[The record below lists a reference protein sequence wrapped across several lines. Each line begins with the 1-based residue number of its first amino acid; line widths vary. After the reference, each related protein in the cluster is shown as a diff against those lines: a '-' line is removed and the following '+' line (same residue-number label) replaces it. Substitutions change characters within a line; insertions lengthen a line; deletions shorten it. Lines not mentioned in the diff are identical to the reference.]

1 MTSTMQ
7 QRFFA
12 LLFALTLL
20 LGGTSM
26 HAQEQVR
33 VTFTGFIQAIAQYGS
48 ESDYIRVGNTT
59 APYDHHTT
67 RMGIR
72 RGRIAAIASYGDL
85 AARVDVNANDQKISI
100 FNVYAEYKPHWAE
113 GAFVKGGL
121 MTPSFGYELPYS
133 SSKRAA
139 LERSLYIFDLFPGDI
154 DMGLEMGYN
163 GTLGQSKRWRLESSL
178 SILSGNVDKGMN
190 KNLPNLALRLAL
202 TEQDN
207 NHAVSFGL
215 SGYAGT
221 MPTPG
226 GYYAFDKGTATLKKD
241 RMLRTYGGAFL
252 TSTIKHQGGQLMLTA
267 EGIMGLQPG
276 WQNANLA
283 VGPKANPTPGND
295 LFVQRHFI
303 AGMAQLVERIK
314 PIDLEFF
321 GRYAYYDRN
330 RHFDPKAVQD
340 VKLGQLSAR
349 TEGRSHQL
357 STGVNY
363 FLQQDHL
370 RLSLQYDCFL
380 RQQIEQQA
388 FVAAKPLH
396 MVTVGAQ
403 YKF

>member
-1 MTSTMQ
+1 MHMRIIAISS
-7 QRFFA
+7 
-12 LLFALTLL
+12 LFLL
-20 LGGTSM
+20 LSSVSSY
-26 HAQEQVR
+26 AQEQVR
-33 VTFTGFIQAIAQYGS
+33 VTFTGFIQALAQYGS

-59 APYDHHTT
+59 APNDQPTT

-163 GTLGQSKRWRLESSL
+163 GTLGQSKRWQLESTL

-314 PIDLEFF
+314 PIDLELF

-363 FLQQDHL
+363 FFQQDHL

-380 RQQIEQQA
+380 RQQIEHQA

>member
-1 MTSTMQ
+1 MQ

-202 TEQDN
+202 TEQGS
-207 NHAVSFGL
+207 NHNVSFGL
-215 SGYAGT
+215 SGYGGYLPAT
-221 MPTPG
+221 D
-226 GYYAFDKGTATLKKD
+226 GYYAFDQETATLQND
-241 RMLRTYGGAFL
+241 RMLRAYGGAFL

-283 VGPKANPTPGND
+283 VGPKAPATFENNI
-295 LFVQRHFI
+295 FVQRHFI
-303 AGMAQLVERIK
+303 AGMAQIVERIT
-314 PIDLEFF
+314 PANLELF

-330 RHFDPKAVQD
+330 RHFDPKAQQD
-340 VKLGQLSAR
+340 LKLSNLTAL
-349 TEGRSHQL
+349 TEGRSHQI

-363 FLQQDHL
+363 FIQQDHL

-388 FVAAKPLH
+388 LVAAKPLH

>member
-1 MTSTMQ
+1 MTTKMQ
-7 QRFFA
+7 QRLFA
-12 LLFALTLL
+12 SLFALTLL
-20 LGGTSM
+20 LCGTAM
-26 HAQEQVR
+26 QAQEQVR
-33 VTFTGFIQAIAQYGS
+33 FTFSGYVQAIAQYGS
-48 ESDYIRVGNTT
+48 EADYIKVGNVTP
-59 APYDHHTT
+59 PYDHPTT

-72 RGRIAAIASYGDL
+72 RGRLATQATYGDL
-85 AARVDVNANDQKISI
+85 GAKIEINATDQKISI

-121 MTPSFGYELPYS
+121 MTPSFGYELTYRS
-133 SSKRAA
+133 IKRAA
-139 LERSLYIFDLFPGDI
+139 FERSLYIFDLFPGDI

-221 MPTPG
+221 MPTSG

-314 PIDLEFF
+314 PIDLELF

-363 FLQQDHL
+363 FLQKDHL

-380 RQQIEQQA
+380 RQKIEQQA
-388 FVAAKPLH
+388 LVADKPLH
-396 MVTVGAQ
+396 IVTMGAQ

>member
-1 MTSTMQ
+1 MTSKKQ
-7 QRFFA
+7 QRLFSLLA
-12 LLFALTLL
+12 LVLL
-20 LGGTSM
+20 LSSTTTY
-26 HAQEQVR
+26 AQEQVR
-33 VTFTGFIQAIAQYGS
+33 FTFTGFVQAIAQYGS
-48 ESDYIRVGNTT
+48 ESDYIRVGSIT
-59 APYDHHTT
+59 APNDQPTT

-72 RGRIAAIASYGDL
+72 RGRLATQATYGDL
-85 AARVDVNANDQKISI
+85 GAKIEINASDQKISI

-121 MTPSFGYELPYS
+121 ATIDFGYELPYS

-139 LERSLYIFDLFPGDI
+139 FERSLYMADLFPGDT
-154 DMGLEMGYN
+154 DMGLMVGYK
-163 GTLGQSKRWRLESSL
+163 GALDPSKRWQLESTL
-178 SILSGNVDKGMN
+178 SILAGNGGKGMM
-190 KNLPNLALRLAL
+190 KNSPDLALRLAL
-202 TEQDN
+202 TEQGS
-207 NHAVSFGL
+207 NHNISFGL
-215 SGYAGT
+215 SGYGGYLPAT
-221 MPTPG
+221 D
-226 GYYAFDKGTATLKKD
+226 GYYAFDKKTATLKKD
-241 RMLRTYGGAFL
+241 RMLRAYGGAFL
-252 TSTIKHQGGQLMLTA
+252 TSTIKHRGGQLMLTT

-283 VGPKANPTPGND
+283 VGPKAPATFENNI
-295 LFVQRHFI
+295 FVQRPFI

-314 PIDLEFF
+314 PVDLELF

-330 RHFDPKAVQD
+330 RNFDPKAEQD
-340 VKLGQLSAR
+340 LKLSNLTAL

-388 FVAAKPLH
+388 LVAAKPLH

>member
-1 MTSTMQ
+1 
-7 QRFFA
+7 
-12 LLFALTLL
+12 
-20 LGGTSM
+20 
-26 HAQEQVR
+26 
-33 VTFTGFIQAIAQYGS
+33 
-48 ESDYIRVGNTT
+48 
-59 APYDHHTT
+59 
-67 RMGIR
+67 
-72 RGRIAAIASYGDL
+72 
-85 AARVDVNANDQKISI
+85 
-100 FNVYAEYKPHWAE
+100 
-113 GAFVKGGL
+113 

-202 TEQDN
+202 TEQGN

-252 TSTIKHQGGQLMLTA
+252 TSTIEHQGGQLMLTA

-283 VGPKANPTPGND
+283 VGSKANPTPGND
-295 LFVQRHFI
+295 LFVQRPFI

-314 PIDLEFF
+314 PIDLELF
-321 GRYAYYDRN
+321 GRYSYYDRN
-330 RHFDPKAVQD
+330 RHFDPKAMQD

-363 FLQQDHL
+363 FFQQDHL

-388 FVAAKPLH
+388 FVDAKPLH

>member
-7 QRFFA
+7 QRLFA

-33 VTFTGFIQAIAQYGS
+33 VTFTGFVQAIAQYGS
-48 ESDYIRVGNTT
+48 ESDYIRVGSTT
-59 APYDHHTT
+59 APNDQPTT

-163 GTLGQSKRWRLESSL
+163 GTLGQSKRWQLESTL

-303 AGMAQLVERIK
+303 AGMAQIVERIK
-314 PIDLEFF
+314 PIDLELF

-340 VKLGQLSAR
+340 LKLNNLTAR

>member
-7 QRFFA
+7 QRLFA

-33 VTFTGFIQAIAQYGS
+33 VTFTGFVQAIAQYGS
-48 ESDYIRVGNTT
+48 ESDYIRVGSIT
-59 APYDHHTT
+59 APNDQPTT

-163 GTLGQSKRWRLESSL
+163 GTLGQSKRWQLESTL

-314 PIDLEFF
+314 PIDLELF

-340 VKLGQLSAR
+340 LKLGQLSAR

-363 FLQQDHL
+363 FFQQDHL

>member
-59 APYDHHTT
+59 APYDQSTT

-72 RGRIAAIASYGDL
+72 RGRFAAIASYGDL
-85 AARVDVNANDQKISI
+85 AARVDVNATDQQISI
-100 FNVYAEYKPHWAE
+100 FNVYTEYKPHWAE

-133 SSKRAA
+133 SSERAA
-139 LERSLYIFDLFPGDI
+139 FERSLYIFDLFPGDI
-154 DMGLEMGYN
+154 DMGIEMGYN

-202 TEQDN
+202 TEQGN

-226 GYYAFDKGTATLKKD
+226 GYYAFDKGAATLKKD
-241 RMLRTYGGAFL
+241 RMLRAYGGAFI
-252 TSTIKHQGGQLMLTA
+252 TSTIEHQGGQLMLTT

-303 AGMAQLVERIK
+303 AGMAQVVERIK
-314 PIDLEFF
+314 PIDLELF

>member
-1 MTSTMQ
+1 MTSKKQ
-7 QRFFA
+7 QRLFSLLA
-12 LLFALTLL
+12 LVLL
-20 LGGTSM
+20 LSSTTI

-33 VTFTGFIQAIAQYGS
+33 FTFSGYIQAIAQYGS
-48 ESDYIRVGNTT
+48 EADYIKVGNITL
-59 APYDHHTT
+59 PYDQPTY

-72 RGRIAAIASYGDL
+72 RGRLATQATYGDL
-85 AARVDVNANDQKISI
+85 GAKIEINASDQKISI
-100 FNVYAEYKPHWAE
+100 FNVYAEYKPHWAK

-121 MTPSFGYELPYS
+121 ATIDFGYELPYS

-139 LERSLYIFDLFPGDI
+139 FERSLYMADLFPGDT
-154 DMGLEMGYN
+154 DMGLMVGYK
-163 GTLGQSKRWRLESSL
+163 GALDQSKRWQLESTL
-178 SILSGNVDKGMN
+178 SILAGNGGKGMM
-190 KNLPNLALRLAL
+190 KNSPDLALRLAL
-202 TEQDN
+202 TERGA
-207 NHAVSFGL
+207 NHDLSFGL
-215 SGYAGT
+215 SGYGGYIPAT
-221 MPTPG
+221 D
-226 GYYAFDKGTATLKKD
+226 GYYAFDKETATLKKD
-241 RMLRTYGGAFL
+241 RMLRAYGGAFL
-252 TSTIKHQGGQLMLTA
+252 TSTIKHRGGQLMLTA

-283 VGPKANPTPGND
+283 VGPKAPATFENNI
-295 LFVQRHFI
+295 FVQRPFI
-303 AGMAQLVERIK
+303 AGMTQLVERIK
-314 PIDLEFF
+314 PIDLELF

-330 RHFDPKAVQD
+330 RHFDPKAQQD
-340 VKLGQLSAR
+340 LKLNNLTAL

-363 FLQQDHL
+363 FIQQDHL

>member
-1 MTSTMQ
+1 MQ
-7 QRFFA
+7 RRLISLLA
-12 LLFALTLL
+12 LVLL
-20 LGGTSM
+20 LSSTTTY
-26 HAQEQVR
+26 AQEQVR
-33 VTFTGFIQAIAQYGS
+33 FTFTGFVQAIAQYGS
-48 ESDYIRVGNTT
+48 ESDYIRVGNIT
-59 APYDHHTT
+59 APNDQPTT

-72 RGRIAAIASYGDL
+72 RGRLAAIATYGDL
-85 AARVDVNANDQKISI
+85 AARLEVNATEQKISI

-139 LERSLYIFDLFPGDI
+139 FERSHYMGDLFPGDI
-154 DMGLEMGYN
+154 DMGLAMGYN
-163 GTLGQSKRWRLESSL
+163 GTLDQSNRWRLESTL

-202 TEQDN
+202 TEQGN
-207 NHAVSFGL
+207 NHAISFGL

-221 MPTPG
+221 MPTPS

-252 TSTIKHQGGQLMLTA
+252 TSTIKHQGGQLMLTT

-276 WQNANLA
+276 WQHANLA
-283 VGPKANPTPGND
+283 VGAKANPTPGND
-295 LFVQRHFI
+295 LFVQRPFI
-303 AGMAQLVERIK
+303 AGMAQIVERIK
-314 PIDLEFF
+314 PVDLELF

-363 FLQQDHL
+363 FLQEDHL

-388 FVAAKPLH
+388 LVAAKPLH

>member
-1 MTSTMQ
+1 MTSKKQ
-7 QRFFA
+7 QRLFSLLA
-12 LLFALTLL
+12 LVLL
-20 LGGTSM
+20 LSSTTTY
-26 HAQEQVR
+26 AQEQVR
-33 VTFTGFIQAIAQYGS
+33 FTFTGFVQAIAQYGS
-48 ESDYIRVGNTT
+48 ESDYIRVGSIT
-59 APYDHHTT
+59 APNDQPTT

-72 RGRIAAIASYGDL
+72 RGRLAAIATYGDL
-85 AARVDVNANDQKISI
+85 AARLEVNATDQKISI

-139 LERSLYIFDLFPGDI
+139 FERSHYMGDLFPGDI
-154 DMGLEMGYN
+154 DMGLAMGYN
-163 GTLGQSKRWRLESSL
+163 GTLDQSKRWRLESTL

-190 KNLPNLALRLAL
+190 KNLPNIALRLAL
-202 TEQDN
+202 TEQGN

-252 TSTIKHQGGQLMLTA
+252 TSTIKHRGGQLMLTT

-295 LFVQRHFI
+295 LFVQRPFI
-303 AGMAQLVERIK
+303 AGMAQIVERIK
-314 PIDLEFF
+314 PVDLELF

-330 RHFDPKAVQD
+330 RNFDPKAEQD
-340 VKLGQLSAR
+340 LKLSNLTAL
-349 TEGRSHQL
+349 TEGRSHQF

-388 FVAAKPLH
+388 LVSAKPLH

>member
-1 MTSTMQ
+1 MTSKKQ
-7 QRFFA
+7 QRLFSLLA
-12 LLFALTLL
+12 LVLL
-20 LGGTSM
+20 LSSTTI

-33 VTFTGFIQAIAQYGS
+33 FTFSGYVQAIAQYGS
-48 ESDYIRVGNTT
+48 EADYIKVGNVIP
-59 APYDHHTT
+59 PYDQPTT

-72 RGRIAAIASYGDL
+72 RGRLATQATYGDL
-85 AARVDVNANDQKISI
+85 SAKIDINASDQKISI

-121 MTPSFGYELPYS
+121 AMIDFGYELPYS

-139 LERSLYIFDLFPGDI
+139 FERSLYMADLFPGDT
-154 DMGLEMGYN
+154 DMGLMVGYK
-163 GTLGQSKRWRLESSL
+163 GSLDQSKRWQLESTL
-178 SILSGNVDKGMN
+178 SILAGNGGKGMM
-190 KNLPNLALRLAL
+190 KNSPDLALRLAL
-202 TEQDN
+202 TERGA
-207 NHAVSFGL
+207 NHGLSFGL
-215 SGYAGT
+215 SGYGGYIPAT
-221 MPTPG
+221 D
-226 GYYAFDKGTATLKKD
+226 GYYAFDKEIATLKKD
-241 RMLRTYGGAFL
+241 HMLRAYGGAFL
-252 TSTIKHQGGQLMLTA
+252 TSTIKHRGGQLMLTA

-283 VGPKANPTPGND
+283 VGPKAPATFENNI
-295 LFVQRHFI
+295 FVQRPFI
-303 AGMAQLVERIK
+303 AGMTQLVERIK
-314 PIDLEFF
+314 PIDLELF

-330 RHFDPKAVQD
+330 RHFDPKAEQD
-340 VKLGQLSAR
+340 LKLNNLTAL

-363 FLQQDHL
+363 FIQEDHL

>member
-1 MTSTMQ
+1 MQ
-7 QRFFA
+7 RRLISLLA
-12 LLFALTLL
+12 LVLL
-20 LGGTSM
+20 LSSTTTY
-26 HAQEQVR
+26 AQEQVR
-33 VTFTGFIQAIAQYGS
+33 FTFTGFVQAIAQYGS
-48 ESDYIRVGNTT
+48 ESDYIRVGNIT
-59 APYDHHTT
+59 APNDQPTT

-72 RGRIAAIASYGDL
+72 RGRLAAIATYGDL
-85 AARVDVNANDQKISI
+85 AARLEVNATEQKISI

-139 LERSLYIFDLFPGDI
+139 FERSHYMGDLFPGDI
-154 DMGLEMGYN
+154 DMGLAMGYN
-163 GTLGQSKRWRLESSL
+163 GTLDQSNRWRLESTL

-202 TEQDN
+202 TEQGN
-207 NHAVSFGL
+207 NHAISFGL

-252 TSTIKHQGGQLMLTA
+252 TSTIKHQGGQLMLTT

-276 WQNANLA
+276 WQHANLA
-283 VGPKANPTPGND
+283 VGAKANPTPGND
-295 LFVQRHFI
+295 LFVQRPFI
-303 AGMAQLVERIK
+303 AGMAQIVERIK
-314 PIDLEFF
+314 PVDLELF

-363 FLQQDHL
+363 FLQEDHL

-388 FVAAKPLH
+388 LVAAKPLH

>member
-1 MTSTMQ
+1 MTSKKQ
-7 QRFFA
+7 QRLFSLLA
-12 LLFALTLL
+12 LVLL
-20 LGGTSM
+20 LSSTTTY
-26 HAQEQVR
+26 AQEQVR
-33 VTFTGFIQAIAQYGS
+33 FTFTGFVQAIAQYGS
-48 ESDYIRVGNTT
+48 ESDYIRVGSTT
-59 APYDHHTT
+59 APYDQPTT

-72 RGRIAAIASYGDL
+72 RGRLAAIATYGDL
-85 AARVDVNANDQKISI
+85 AARVDVNATDQKISI

-139 LERSLYIFDLFPGDI
+139 FERSLYMADLFPGDI
-154 DMGLEMGYN
+154 DMGLEMGYK
-163 GTLGQSKRWRLESSL
+163 GTLDKSKRWRLESTL
-178 SILSGNVDKGMN
+178 SILSGNGDKGMN

-202 TEQDN
+202 TEEGN
-207 NHAVSFGL
+207 NHDVSFGL

-221 MPTPG
+221 MPTPS
-226 GYYAFDKGTATLKKD
+226 GYYAFNKGTATLKKD
-241 RMLRTYGGAFL
+241 RMLRAYGGAFL
-252 TSTIKHQGGQLMLTA
+252 TSTIKHRGGQLMLTT

-283 VGPKANPTPGND
+283 VGPKAPATFENNI
-295 LFVQRHFI
+295 FVQRPFI
-303 AGMAQLVERIK
+303 AGMAQIVERIK
-314 PIDLEFF
+314 PVDLELF

-388 FVAAKPLH
+388 LVAAKPLH

>member
-1 MTSTMQ
+1 MTSKKQ
-7 QRFFA
+7 QRLFSLLA
-12 LLFALTLL
+12 LVLL
-20 LGGTSM
+20 LSSTTI

-33 VTFTGFIQAIAQYGS
+33 FTFSGYVQAIAQYGS
-48 ESDYIRVGNTT
+48 EADYIKVGNVTP
-59 APYDHHTT
+59 PYDHSTT

-72 RGRIAAIASYGDL
+72 RGRLATQATYGDL
-85 AARVDVNANDQKISI
+85 SAKIEINASDQKISI

-121 MTPSFGYELPYS
+121 AMIDFGYELPYS

-139 LERSLYIFDLFPGDI
+139 FERSLYMADLFPGDT
-154 DMGLEMGYN
+154 DMGLMVGYK
-163 GTLGQSKRWRLESSL
+163 GSLDPSKRWQLESTL
-178 SILSGNVDKGMN
+178 SILAGNGGKGMM
-190 KNLPNLALRLAL
+190 KNSPDLALRLAL
-202 TEQDN
+202 TERGA
-207 NHAVSFGL
+207 NHDLSFGL
-215 SGYAGT
+215 SGYGGYLPAT
-221 MPTPG
+221 D
-226 GYYAFDKGTATLKKD
+226 GYYAFDKEIATLKND
-241 RMLRTYGGAFL
+241 RMLRAYGGAFL
-252 TSTIKHQGGQLMLTA
+252 TSTIKHRGGQLMLTA

-283 VGPKANPTPGND
+283 VGPKAPATFENNI
-295 LFVQRHFI
+295 FVQRPFI
-303 AGMAQLVERIK
+303 AGMTQLVERIK
-314 PIDLEFF
+314 PIDLELF

-330 RHFDPKAVQD
+330 RHFDPKAQQD
-340 VKLGQLSAR
+340 LKLNNLTAL

-363 FLQQDHL
+363 FIQEDHL

>member
-1 MTSTMQ
+1 MTSKMHM
-7 QRFFA
+7 RIIA
-12 LLFALTLL
+12 ISSLFLL
-20 LGGTSM
+20 LSSVSSY
-26 HAQEQVR
+26 AQEQVR

-59 APYDHHTT
+59 APYDQPTT

-85 AARVDVNANDQKISI
+85 AARVDVNANDKKISI

-163 GTLGQSKRWRLESSL
+163 GTLGQSKRWQLESTL

-314 PIDLEFF
+314 PIDLELF

-340 VKLGQLSAR
+340 LKLGQLSAR

-363 FLQQDHL
+363 FFQQDHL

-388 FVAAKPLH
+388 FVDAKPLH

>member
-33 VTFTGFIQAIAQYGS
+33 VTFTGFVQAIAQYGS

-241 RMLRTYGGAFL
+241 RMLRAYGGAFL
-252 TSTIKHQGGQLMLTA
+252 TSTIEHQGGQLMLTT

-303 AGMAQLVERIK
+303 AGMAQVVERIK
-314 PIDLEFF
+314 PIDLELF

-330 RHFDPKAVQD
+330 RHFDPKAQQD
-340 VKLGQLSAR
+340 LKLNNLTAL
-349 TEGRSHQL
+349 TEGHSHQL

-363 FLQQDHL
+363 FIQQDHL

-380 RQQIEQQA
+380 RQKIEQQA

>member
-1 MTSTMQ
+1 MTSKMHM
-7 QRFFA
+7 RIIA
-12 LLFALTLL
+12 ISSLFLL
-20 LGGTSM
+20 LSSVSSY
-26 HAQEQVR
+26 AQEQVR

-48 ESDYIRVGNTT
+48 ESDYIRVGSIT
-59 APYDHHTT
+59 APNDHPTT

-85 AARVDVNANDQKISI
+85 AARVDVNANDKKISI

-163 GTLGQSKRWRLESSL
+163 GTLGQSKRWQLESTL

-303 AGMAQLVERIK
+303 AGMAQIVERIK
-314 PIDLEFF
+314 PIDLELF

-363 FLQQDHL
+363 FFQQDHL

-380 RQQIEQQA
+380 RQQIDQQA
-388 FVAAKPLH
+388 FVDAKPLH

>member
-1 MTSTMQ
+1 MQ
-7 QRFFA
+7 RRLISLLA
-12 LLFALTLL
+12 LVLL
-20 LGGTSM
+20 LSSTTTY
-26 HAQEQVR
+26 AQEQVR
-33 VTFTGFIQAIAQYGS
+33 FTFTGFVQAIAQYGS
-48 ESDYIRVGNTT
+48 ESDYIRVGNIT
-59 APYDHHTT
+59 APNDQPTT

-72 RGRIAAIASYGDL
+72 RGRLAAIATYGDL
-85 AARVDVNANDQKISI
+85 AARLEVNATEQKISI

-139 LERSLYIFDLFPGDI
+139 FERSHYMGDLFPGDI
-154 DMGLEMGYN
+154 DMGLAMGYN
-163 GTLGQSKRWRLESSL
+163 GTLDQSNRWRLESTL

-202 TEQDN
+202 TEQGN

-221 MPTPG
+221 MPTLG

-252 TSTIKHQGGQLMLTA
+252 TSTIKHQGGQLMLTT

-276 WQNANLA
+276 WQHANLA
-283 VGPKANPTPGND
+283 VGAKANPTPGND
-295 LFVQRHFI
+295 LFVQRPFI
-303 AGMAQLVERIK
+303 AGMAQIVERIK
-314 PIDLEFF
+314 PVDLELF

-330 RHFDPKAVQD
+330 RNFDPKAEQD
-340 VKLGQLSAR
+340 LKLSNLTAL

-388 FVAAKPLH
+388 LVAAKPLH

>member
-1 MTSTMQ
+1 MTSKMHM
-7 QRFFA
+7 RIIA
-12 LLFALTLL
+12 ISSLFLL
-20 LGGTSM
+20 LSSVSSY
-26 HAQEQVR
+26 AQEQVR
-33 VTFTGFIQAIAQYGS
+33 VTFTGFVQAIAQYGS
-48 ESDYIRVGNTT
+48 ESDYIRVGHIT
-59 APYDHHTT
+59 APNDHPTT

-202 TEQDN
+202 TEQGN

-252 TSTIKHQGGQLMLTA
+252 TSTIEHQGGQLMLTA
-267 EGIMGLQPG
+267 EGIIGLQPG

-283 VGPKANPTPGND
+283 VGSKANPTPGND

-314 PIDLEFF
+314 PIDLELF

>member
-1 MTSTMQ
+1 MTSKKQ
-7 QRFFA
+7 QRLFSLLA
-12 LLFALTLL
+12 LVLL
-20 LGGTSM
+20 LSSTTTY
-26 HAQEQVR
+26 AQEQVR
-33 VTFTGFIQAIAQYGS
+33 FTFTGFVQAIAQYGS
-48 ESDYIRVGNTT
+48 ESDYIRVGSIT
-59 APYDHHTT
+59 APNDQPTT

-72 RGRIAAIASYGDL
+72 RGRIAAIATYGDL
-85 AARVDVNANDQKISI
+85 AARLDVNATDQKISI

-133 SSKRAA
+133 SSERAA
-139 LERSLYIFDLFPGDI
+139 LERSHYMGDLFPGDI
-154 DMGLEMGYN
+154 DMGLAMGYK
-163 GTLGQSKRWRLESSL
+163 GTLDQSKRWRLESSL

-202 TEQDN
+202 SEQGN
-207 NHAVSFGL
+207 NHAISFGL

-221 MPTPG
+221 MPTPR

-241 RMLRTYGGAFL
+241 RMLRAYGGAFL
-252 TSTIKHQGGQLMLTA
+252 TSTIKHRGGQLMLTT

-295 LFVQRHFI
+295 LFVQRPFI
-303 AGMAQLVERIK
+303 AGMAQIVERIK
-314 PIDLEFF
+314 PVDLELF

-330 RHFDPKAVQD
+330 RNFDPKAVQD

-349 TEGRSHQL
+349 TEGSSHQL

-363 FLQQDHL
+363 FFQQDHL

-388 FVAAKPLH
+388 LIAAKPLH

>member
-1 MTSTMQ
+1 MQ
-7 QRFFA
+7 RRLISLLA
-12 LLFALTLL
+12 LVLL
-20 LGGTSM
+20 LSSTTTY
-26 HAQEQVR
+26 AQEQVR
-33 VTFTGFIQAIAQYGS
+33 FTFTGFVQAIAQYGS
-48 ESDYIRVGNTT
+48 ESDYIKVGNIT
-59 APYDHHTT
+59 APHDQPTT

-72 RGRIAAIASYGDL
+72 RGRLAAIATYGDL
-85 AARVDVNANDQKISI
+85 AARLEVNATEQKISI

-139 LERSLYIFDLFPGDI
+139 FERSHYMGDLFPGDI
-154 DMGLEMGYN
+154 DMGLAMGYN
-163 GTLGQSKRWRLESSL
+163 GTLDQSNRWRLESTL

-202 TEQDN
+202 TEQGN

-252 TSTIKHQGGQLMLTA
+252 TSTIEHRGGQLMLTT

-276 WQNANLA
+276 WQHANLA
-283 VGPKANPTPGND
+283 VGAKANPTPGND
-295 LFVQRHFI
+295 LFVQRPFI

-314 PIDLEFF
+314 PVDLELF

-363 FLQQDHL
+363 FLQEDHL

-388 FVAAKPLH
+388 LVAAKPLH

>member
-7 QRFFA
+7 QRLFA

-241 RMLRTYGGAFL
+241 RMLRAYGGAFL
-252 TSTIKHQGGQLMLTA
+252 TSTIEHQGGQLMLTT

>member
-1 MTSTMQ
+1 MTSKKQ
-7 QRFFA
+7 QRLFSLLA
-12 LLFALTLL
+12 LVLL
-20 LGGTSM
+20 LSSTTI

-33 VTFTGFIQAIAQYGS
+33 FTFSGYVQAIAQYGS
-48 ESDYIRVGNTT
+48 EGDYIKVGNVTP
-59 APYDHHTT
+59 PYDHSTT

-72 RGRIAAIASYGDL
+72 RGRLATQATYGDL
-85 AARVDVNANDQKISI
+85 GAKIEINASDQKLSI

-121 MTPSFGYELPYS
+121 AMIDFGYELPYS

-139 LERSLYIFDLFPGDI
+139 FERSLYMADLFPGDT
-154 DMGLEMGYN
+154 DMGLMVGYK
-163 GTLGQSKRWRLESSL
+163 GALDQSKRWQLESTL
-178 SILSGNVDKGMN
+178 SILAGNGGKGMM
-190 KNLPNLALRLAL
+190 KNSPDLALRLAL
-202 TEQDN
+202 TEQGS
-207 NHAVSFGL
+207 NHNVSFGL
-215 SGYAGT
+215 SGYGGYLPAT
-221 MPTPG
+221 D
-226 GYYAFDKGTATLKKD
+226 GYYAFDQETATLQND
-241 RMLRTYGGAFL
+241 RMLRAYGGAFL

-283 VGPKANPTPGND
+283 VGPKAPATFENNI
-295 LFVQRHFI
+295 FVQRHFI
-303 AGMAQLVERIK
+303 AGMAQIVERITSAN
-314 PIDLEFF
+314 LELF

-330 RHFDPKAVQD
+330 RHFDPKAQQD
-340 VKLGQLSAR
+340 LKLSNLTAL
-349 TEGRSHQL
+349 TEGRSHQI

-363 FLQQDHL
+363 FIQQDHL

-388 FVAAKPLH
+388 LVATKPLH

>member
-1 MTSTMQ
+1 MTSKKQ
-7 QRFFA
+7 QRLFSLLA
-12 LLFALTLL
+12 LVLL
-20 LGGTSM
+20 LSSTTTY
-26 HAQEQVR
+26 AQEQVR
-33 VTFTGFIQAIAQYGS
+33 FTFTGFVQAIAQYGS
-48 ESDYIRVGNTT
+48 ESDYMKVGQVIP
-59 APYDHHTT
+59 PYDQPTT

-72 RGRIAAIASYGDL
+72 RGRLAAIATYGDL
-85 AARVDVNANDQKISI
+85 AARIDVNATDQKISI
-100 FNVYAEYKPHWAE
+100 FNVYAEYKPHWAQ

-139 LERSLYIFDLFPGDI
+139 FERSLYMADLFPGDI
-154 DMGLEMGYN
+154 DMGLEMGYK
-163 GTLGQSKRWRLESSL
+163 GTLDKSKRWQLESTL
-178 SILSGNVDKGMN
+178 SILSGNGDKGMN

-202 TEQDN
+202 SEQGN
-207 NHAVSFGL
+207 NHAISFGL

-241 RMLRTYGGAFL
+241 HMLRAYGGAFL
-252 TSTIKHQGGQLMLTA
+252 TSTIKHRGGQLMLTT

-283 VGPKANPTPGND
+283 VGPKAPATFENNI
-295 LFVQRHFI
+295 FVQRPFI
-303 AGMAQLVERIK
+303 AGMAQIVERIK
-314 PIDLEFF
+314 PVDLELF

-330 RHFDPKAVQD
+330 RNFDPKAEQD
-340 VKLGQLSAR
+340 LKLSNLTAL
-349 TEGRSHQL
+349 TEGRSHQF

-363 FLQQDHL
+363 FFQQDHL

-388 FVAAKPLH
+388 LVSAKPLH

>member
-1 MTSTMQ
+1 MTSKKQ
-7 QRFFA
+7 QRLFSLLA
-12 LLFALTLL
+12 LVLL
-20 LGGTSM
+20 LSSTTI

-33 VTFTGFIQAIAQYGS
+33 FTFSGYIQAIAQYGS
-48 ESDYIRVGNTT
+48 EADYIKVGNITL
-59 APYDHHTT
+59 PYDQPTY

-72 RGRIAAIASYGDL
+72 RGRLATQATYGDL
-85 AARVDVNANDQKISI
+85 GAKIEINASDQKLSI

-121 MTPSFGYELPYS
+121 AMIDFGYELPYS

-139 LERSLYIFDLFPGDI
+139 FERSLYMADLFPGDT
-154 DMGLEMGYN
+154 DMGIMVGYK
-163 GTLGQSKRWRLESSL
+163 GSLDPSKRWQLESTL
-178 SILSGNVDKGMN
+178 SILAGNPGKGMI
-190 KNLPNLALRLAL
+190 KNTPDLALRLAL
-202 TEQDN
+202 TEQGS
-207 NHAVSFGL
+207 NHNVSFGL
-215 SGYAGT
+215 SGYGGYIPAT
-221 MPTPG
+221 D
-226 GYYAFDKGTATLKKD
+226 GYYAFDQETATLQND
-241 RMLRTYGGAFL
+241 RMLRAYGGAFL
-252 TSTIKHQGGQLMLTA
+252 TSTIKHRGGQLMLTA

-283 VGPKANPTPGND
+283 VGPKAPATFENNI
-295 LFVQRHFI
+295 FVQRPFI
-303 AGMAQLVERIK
+303 AGMTQLVERIK
-314 PIDLEFF
+314 PIDLELF

-330 RHFDPKAVQD
+330 RHFDPKAQQD
-340 VKLGQLSAR
+340 LKLNNLTAL

-363 FLQQDHL
+363 FIQQDHL

>member
-1 MTSTMQ
+1 MTSKKQ
-7 QRFFA
+7 QRLFSLLA
-12 LLFALTLL
+12 LVLL
-20 LGGTSM
+20 LSSTTI

-33 VTFTGFIQAIAQYGS
+33 FTFSGYVQAIAQYGS
-48 ESDYIRVGNTT
+48 EADYIKVGNITL
-59 APYDHHTT
+59 PYDQPTT

-72 RGRIAAIASYGDL
+72 RGRLATQATYGDL
-85 AARVDVNANDQKISI
+85 SAKIEINASDQKISI

-121 MTPSFGYELPYS
+121 ATIDFGYELPYS

-139 LERSLYIFDLFPGDI
+139 FERSLYMADLFPGDT
-154 DMGLEMGYN
+154 DMGLMVGYK
-163 GTLGQSKRWRLESSL
+163 GALDPSKQWQLESTL
-178 SILSGNVDKGMN
+178 SILSGNGGKGMM
-190 KNLPNLALRLAL
+190 KNIPDLALRLAL
-202 TEQDN
+202 TEQGS
-207 NHAVSFGL
+207 NHNISFGL
-215 SGYAGT
+215 SGYGGYLPAT
-221 MPTPG
+221 D
-226 GYYAFDKGTATLKKD
+226 GYYAFDKETATRKND
-241 RMLRTYGGAFL
+241 RMLRAYGGAFL

-283 VGPKANPTPGND
+283 VGPKAPATFENNI
-295 LFVQRHFI
+295 LVQRQFI
-303 AGMAQLVERIK
+303 AGMAQLVERIT
-314 PIDLEFF
+314 PANLELF

-330 RHFDPKAVQD
+330 RHFDPKAQQD
-340 VKLGQLSAR
+340 LKLNNLTAL

-363 FLQQDHL
+363 FIQQDHL
-370 RLSLQYDCFL
+370 RFSLQYDCFL

>member
-1 MTSTMQ
+1 MQ
-7 QRFFA
+7 RRLISLLA
-12 LLFALTLL
+12 LVLL
-20 LGGTSM
+20 LSSTTTY
-26 HAQEQVR
+26 AQEQVR
-33 VTFTGFIQAIAQYGS
+33 FTFTGFVQAIAQYGS
-48 ESDYIRVGNTT
+48 ESDYIRVGSIT
-59 APYDHHTT
+59 APNDQPTT

-72 RGRIAAIASYGDL
+72 RGRLAAIATYGDL
-85 AARVDVNANDQKISI
+85 AARLEVNATDQKISI

-139 LERSLYIFDLFPGDI
+139 FERSHYMGDLFPGDI
-154 DMGLEMGYN
+154 DMGLAMGYN
-163 GTLGQSKRWRLESSL
+163 GTLDQSKRWRLESTL

-190 KNLPNLALRLAL
+190 KNLPNIALRLAL
-202 TEQDN
+202 TEQGN

-252 TSTIKHQGGQLMLTA
+252 TSTIKHQGGQLMLTT

-276 WQNANLA
+276 WQHANLA
-283 VGPKANPTPGND
+283 VGAKANPTPGND
-295 LFVQRHFI
+295 LFIQRPFI
-303 AGMAQLVERIK
+303 AGMAQIVERIK
-314 PIDLEFF
+314 PVDLELF

-330 RHFDPKAVQD
+330 RNFDPKAEQD
-340 VKLGQLSAR
+340 LKLSNLTAL

-380 RQQIEQQA
+380 RQQVEQQA
-388 FVAAKPLH
+388 LVAAKPLH

>member
-7 QRFFA
+7 WRLISLLA
-12 LLFALTLL
+12 LVLL
-20 LGGTSM
+20 LSSTTTY
-26 HAQEQVR
+26 AQEQVR
-33 VTFTGFIQAIAQYGS
+33 FTFTGFVQAIAQYGS
-48 ESDYIRVGNTT
+48 ESDYIRVGNIT
-59 APYDHHTT
+59 APHDQPTT

-72 RGRIAAIASYGDL
+72 RGRLAAIATYGDL
-85 AARVDVNANDQKISI
+85 AARLEVNATDQKISI

-139 LERSLYIFDLFPGDI
+139 FERSHYMGDLFPGDI
-154 DMGLEMGYN
+154 DMGLAMGYN
-163 GTLGQSKRWRLESSL
+163 GTLDQSNRWRLESTL

-202 TEQDN
+202 TEQGN

-252 TSTIKHQGGQLMLTA
+252 TSTIKHQGGQLMLTT

-276 WQNANLA
+276 WQHANLA
-283 VGPKANPTPGND
+283 VGAKANPTPGND
-295 LFVQRHFI
+295 LFVQRPFI
-303 AGMAQLVERIK
+303 AGMAQIVERIK
-314 PIDLEFF
+314 PVDLELF

-330 RHFDPKAVQD
+330 RNFDPKAEQD
-340 VKLGQLSAR
+340 LKLSNLTAL

-363 FLQQDHL
+363 FLQEDHL

-388 FVAAKPLH
+388 LVAAKPLH

>member
-1 MTSTMQ
+1 MTSKKQ
-7 QRFFA
+7 QRLFSLLA
-12 LLFALTLL
+12 LVLL
-20 LGGTSM
+20 LSSTTI

-33 VTFTGFIQAIAQYGS
+33 FTFSGYVQAIAQYGS
-48 ESDYIRVGNTT
+48 EADYIKVGNVTP
-59 APYDHHTT
+59 PYDQPTT

-72 RGRIAAIASYGDL
+72 RGRLATQATYGDL
-85 AARVDVNANDQKISI
+85 SAKIEINASDQKISI

-121 MTPSFGYELPYS
+121 AMIDFGYELPYS

-139 LERSLYIFDLFPGDI
+139 FERSLYMADLFPGDT
-154 DMGLEMGYN
+154 DMGLMVGYK
-163 GTLGQSKRWRLESSL
+163 GSLDQSKRWQLESTL
-178 SILSGNVDKGMN
+178 SILAGNAGKGMI
-190 KNLPNLALRLAL
+190 KNTPDLALRLAL
-202 TEQDN
+202 TERGA
-207 NHAVSFGL
+207 NHDLSFGL
-215 SGYAGT
+215 SGYGGYIPAT
-221 MPTPG
+221 D
-226 GYYAFDKGTATLKKD
+226 GYYAFDKEIATLKND
-241 RMLRTYGGAFL
+241 HMLRAYGGAFL
-252 TSTIKHQGGQLMLTA
+252 TSTIKHRGGQLMLTA

-283 VGPKANPTPGND
+283 VGPKAPATFENNI
-295 LFVQRHFI
+295 FVQRPFI
-303 AGMAQLVERIK
+303 AGMTQLVERIK
-314 PIDLEFF
+314 PIDLELF

-330 RHFDPKAVQD
+330 KHFDPKAQQD
-340 VKLGQLSAR
+340 LKLNNLTAL

-363 FLQQDHL
+363 FIQQDHL

>member
-1 MTSTMQ
+1 MQ
-7 QRFFA
+7 RRLISLLA
-12 LLFALTLL
+12 LVLL
-20 LGGTSM
+20 LSSTTTY
-26 HAQEQVR
+26 AQEQVR
-33 VTFTGFIQAIAQYGS
+33 FTFTGFVQAIAQYGS
-48 ESDYIRVGNTT
+48 ESDYIRVGNIT
-59 APYDHHTT
+59 APNDQPTT

-72 RGRIAAIASYGDL
+72 RGRLAAIATYGDL
-85 AARVDVNANDQKISI
+85 AARLEVNATDQKISI

-139 LERSLYIFDLFPGDI
+139 FERSHYMGDLFPGDI
-154 DMGLEMGYN
+154 DMGLAMGYN
-163 GTLGQSKRWRLESSL
+163 GTLDQSNRWRLESTL

-202 TEQDN
+202 TEQGN
-207 NHAVSFGL
+207 NHAISFGL

-252 TSTIKHQGGQLMLTA
+252 TSTIKHQGGQLMLTT

-276 WQNANLA
+276 WQHANLA
-283 VGPKANPTPGND
+283 VGAKANPTPGND
-295 LFVQRHFI
+295 LFVQRPFI
-303 AGMAQLVERIK
+303 AGMAQIVERIK
-314 PIDLEFF
+314 PVDLELF

-363 FLQQDHL
+363 FLQEDHL

-388 FVAAKPLH
+388 LIAAKPLH

>member
-1 MTSTMQ
+1 MTSKKQ
-7 QRFFA
+7 QRLFSLLA
-12 LLFALTLL
+12 LVLL
-20 LGGTSM
+20 LSSTTTY
-26 HAQEQVR
+26 AQEQVR
-33 VTFTGFIQAIAQYGS
+33 FTFTGFIQAIAQYGS
-48 ESDYIRVGNTT
+48 EGDYIKVGNVTP
-59 APYDHHTT
+59 PYDQPTT

-72 RGRIAAIASYGDL
+72 RGRLATQATYGDL
-85 AARVDVNANDQKISI
+85 GAKIEINASDQKISI

-121 MTPSFGYELPYS
+121 ATIDFGYELPYS

-139 LERSLYIFDLFPGDI
+139 FERSLYMADLFPGDT
-154 DMGLEMGYN
+154 DMGLMVGYK
-163 GTLGQSKRWRLESSL
+163 GALDPSKRWQLESTL
-178 SILSGNVDKGMN
+178 SILAGNGGKGMM
-190 KNLPNLALRLAL
+190 KNTPDLALRLAL
-202 TEQDN
+202 TEQGS
-207 NHAVSFGL
+207 NHNISFGL
-215 SGYAGT
+215 SGYGGYLPAT
-221 MPTPG
+221 D
-226 GYYAFDKGTATLKKD
+226 GYYAFDKKTATLKKD
-241 RMLRTYGGAFL
+241 RMLRAYGGAFL
-252 TSTIKHQGGQLMLTA
+252 TSTIKHRGGQLMLTT

-283 VGPKANPTPGND
+283 VGSKAPATFENNI
-295 LFVQRHFI
+295 FVQRPFI
-303 AGMAQLVERIK
+303 AGMAQIVERIK
-314 PIDLEFF
+314 PIDLELF

-330 RHFDPKAVQD
+330 RNFDPKAEQD
-340 VKLGQLSAR
+340 LKLSNLTAL

-388 FVAAKPLH
+388 LVAAKPLH

>member
-1 MTSTMQ
+1 MTSKMHM
-7 QRFFA
+7 RIIA
-12 LLFALTLL
+12 ISSLFLL
-20 LGGTSM
+20 LSSVSSY
-26 HAQEQVR
+26 AQEQVR

-59 APYDHHTT
+59 APYDQPTT

-85 AARVDVNANDQKISI
+85 AARVDVNANDKKISI

-163 GTLGQSKRWRLESSL
+163 GTLGQSKRWQLESTL

-314 PIDLEFF
+314 PIDLELF

-340 VKLGQLSAR
+340 LKLGQLSAR

>member
-1 MTSTMQ
+1 MTSKKQ
-7 QRFFA
+7 QRLFS
-12 LLFALTLL
+12 LLAIVLL
-20 LGGTSM
+20 LSSTTTY
-26 HAQEQVR
+26 AQEQVR
-33 VTFTGFIQAIAQYGS
+33 FTFSGYFQAIAQYGS
-48 ESDYIRVGNTT
+48 EGDYIKVGNVTP
-59 APYDHHTT
+59 PYDQPTT

-72 RGRIAAIASYGDL
+72 RGRLATQATYGDL
-85 AARVDVNANDQKISI
+85 GAKIEINASDQKISI

-121 MTPSFGYELPYS
+121 ATIDFGYELPYS

-139 LERSLYIFDLFPGDI
+139 FERSLYMADLFPGDT
-154 DMGLEMGYN
+154 DMGLMVGYK
-163 GTLGQSKRWRLESSL
+163 GALDPSKRWQLESTL
-178 SILSGNVDKGMN
+178 SILAGNAGKGMM
-190 KNLPNLALRLAL
+190 KNSPDLALRLAL
-202 TEQDN
+202 TERGS
-207 NHAVSFGL
+207 NHDISFGL
-215 SGYAGT
+215 SGYGGYLPAT
-221 MPTPG
+221 D

-241 RMLRTYGGAFL
+241 RMLRAYGGAFL
-252 TSTIKHQGGQLMLTA
+252 TSTIKHRCGQLMLTT

-283 VGPKANPTPGND
+283 VGPKAPATFENNI
-295 LFVQRHFI
+295 FVQRPFI
-303 AGMAQLVERIK
+303 AGMAQIVERIK
-314 PIDLEFF
+314 PVNLELF

-330 RHFDPKAVQD
+330 RNFDPKAEQD
-340 VKLGQLSAR
+340 LKLSNLTAL

-363 FLQQDHL
+363 FLQHDHL

-388 FVAAKPLH
+388 LVSAKPLH